1 MFISKSCLLLF
12 SEVQVNFIENCV
24 YFFLIGKSQRSAMK
38 QRLSQIFRLSSLS
51 LTKIL
56 LILVFQ
62 TRNSEINT
70 QHTHCQQ
77 LNLYLVDENL
87 DFRAFNSSKF
97 HKYKTVFAATKHTA
111 GPAGTHSRVKS
122 MPHKIRTR
130 HTLPRASSSKK
141 GVSELIFLTMDLAHP
156 WPSGGYKANFFSTI
170 FGGIHKQC
178 DVLN

>member
-1 MFISKSCLLLF
+1 MIYF
-12 SEVQVNFIENCV
+12 SFYFKNFFCVFLRSLGQLIENCV
-24 YFFLIGKSQRSAMK
+24 SKSQRSPIDLVKFSDQVHFLLA
-38 QRLSQIFRLSSLS
+38 
-51 LTKIL
+51 KIL
-56 LILVFQ
+56 IVLVFPS
-62 TRNSEINT
+62 RNSAINT
-70 QHTHCQQ
+70 QHTDCQQ